1 MAESYDQECPVAK
14 ALDIIGERWSL
25 LIIRD
30 LLLKGPQKFQQLQDS
45 LEGIASNTLS
55 ARIKLLE
62 KKGIIAGRLYET
74 HPPRLEY
81 FLTEPGKALGPVL
94 KSLYDWGKKYS

>member
-1 MAESYDQECPVAK
+1 MADSYEQECPVAK

-30 LLLKGPQKFQQLQDS
+30 LILKGPLKFQQLQES

-62 KKGIIAGRLYET
+62 KKGIVSSRLYET
-74 HPPRLEY
+74 HPPRQEY
-81 FLTEPGKALGPVL
+81 FLTEDGKALGPVL
-94 KSLYDWGKKYS
+94 KSLYEWGKKYG